1 MASPVREMK
10 LVKDR
15 AVERRRR
22 RNHGRV
28 FLPHEEQIA
37 APGAGAGGNVLGKI
51 GAARNRFGTGGSVD
65 AVSASA
71 QYSIVTARNQGDG
84 RGLTLRW
91 RGQVRR
97 NVGEARR
104 RYQPIDHFMAGG
116 PGDAEHGGSGGEPV
130 VRWRPRPGCP

>member
-37 APGAGAGGNVLGKI
+37 APGAVAGGNVLGKI

-71 QYSIVTARNQGDG
+71 QYSNVAG
-84 RGLTLRW
+84 RDEGNGSGHHPSWHGR
-91 RGQVRR
+91 
-97 NVGEARR
+97 ARR
-104 RYQPIDHFMAGG
+104 MD
-116 PGDAEHGGSGGEPV
+116 
-130 VRWRPRPGCP
+130 